1 MSIRLLSGAVA
12 LALLGACN
20 AAPEQPA
27 KRAPKANTA
36 DTIELNA
43 ATGAAQPSRDGSL
56 KSWLVGTWS
65 FEDNCGSDF
74 LVHYKPDGTV
84 ENSGDTGTWKV
95 DGETVTEVIT
105 DRFNNGEGATKL
117 DPPESRTY
125 SVIRQG
131 DGRGVL
137 NYNRRSVPIVRC

>member
-20 AAPEQPA
+20 AVPEQPA
-27 KRAPKANTA
+27 KREPKANTA

-65 FEDNCGSDF
+65 FEDNCASDF
-74 LVHYKPDGTV
+74 LVHYKADGTV

-95 DGETVTEVIT
+95 DGESVTETIT
-105 DRFNNGEGATKL
+105 RQFRSGEEPAQL
-117 DPPESRTY
+117 DPAETRTY